1 MDFEATN
8 KERREM
14 FGMLKMQMLN
24 GEETDM
30 LVATSRTEWIVMY
43 IIHNGEEI
51 ALYYGKN

>member
-1 MDFEATN
+1 MNFEATN
-8 KERREM
+8 KERAEM

-30 LVATSRTEWIVMY
+30 LVMTSRTEWIVMY
-43 IIHNGEEI
+43 AIHNGEEI

>member
-43 IIHNGEEI
+43 TIHNGEEI